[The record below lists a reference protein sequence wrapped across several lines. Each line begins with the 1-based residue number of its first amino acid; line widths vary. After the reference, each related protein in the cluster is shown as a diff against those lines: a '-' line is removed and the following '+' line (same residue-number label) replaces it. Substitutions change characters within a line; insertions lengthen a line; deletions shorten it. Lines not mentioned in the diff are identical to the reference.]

1 VKDSEAFP
9 LNHDPADLDGDG
21 EFDAID
27 IAILEEAKDG
37 KQLPNR
43 NAGCCLV
50 LMITG
55 ATFTGAVFAIRHLIT

>member
-1 VKDSEAFP
+1 

-27 IAILEEAKDG
+27 IAILEEAKDVT
-37 KQLPNR
+37 QPPNR

-55 ATFTGAVFAIRHLIT
+55 QPKNSS